1 MKVVFNFL
9 LSLILTVTLQIQT
22 LTWGFKDRPLLITQV
37 VLSLYLILLKLEL
50 KESRLESQPG
60 FVPQTHHDG
69 FLSG

>member
-9 LSLILTVTLQIQT
+9 LSLIFTVTLQIQT

-37 VLSLYLILLKLEL
+37 VISLYLILLKLEL

-60 FVPQTHHDG
+60 FVP
-69 FLSG
+69 

>member
-60 FVPQTHHDG
+60 FVP
-69 FLSG
+69 

>member
-1 MKVVFNFL
+1 MTIYSIFVKVVFNFL
-9 LSLILTVTLQIQT
+9 LSLIFTVTLQIQT

-60 FVPQTHHDG
+60 FVP
-69 FLSG
+69 